1 MCGPGMITQGGKLG
15 MRSSLMRLVVTNGD
29 HSEPFCFIQLCSLP
43 NSSEQSCS
51 YSFTANQGRLS
62 DLEGLM
68 PTV

>member
-1 MCGPGMITQGGKLG
+1 